1 MSLKDKYRNTLHPG
15 LRRHRFFSHLC
26 WPLFALLLL
35 FLSSCGTPTP
45 SNNPGSSSYQVP
57 PQQNTPSTAGPQSF
71 YHQKGVTWQIDQTW
85 GEWPNTNWKAVEQDA
100 ADIHNAGITWAR
112 VSFSQDPP
120 FAYFDRIVQIAKA
133 YNIQLLPII
142 YKNNPSNDL
151 GNPDQQNQ
159 YKQWLASSVQHFKG
173 YVHYW
178 EIGNEENLSDNWN
191 IDTDPNSNQ
200 AEYDSS
206 VQRYVQLLQESYEV
220 IHANDPNGHVVAG
233 GLSEYRAER
242 YLDSMIKFDAYKYM
256 DIMAFHPYSTSPAA
270 DLDRFKMLQSK
281 MASQP
286 GFAQKPIW
294 VTEIGFH
301 TQANWTNIDYVPT
314 EQGKAAYLVE
324 VMNLLSE
331 NGAQLSFWYTLH
343 ESDDVN
349 GHGLT
354 VRNPSTL
361 STTYLP
367 AYQAYKQLWN

>member
-1 MSLKDKYRNTLHPG
+1 MSTEGKYHHATHRLH
-15 LRRHRFFSHLC
+15 HRGSFSSIY
-26 WPLFALLLL
+26 WPFLALFLL
-35 FLSSCGTPTP
+35 FFSSCGSTAT
-45 SNNPGSSSYQVP
+45 NPDSSTSYQVP
-57 PQQNTPSTAGPQSF
+57 SQQNTPSSTSPQAF
-71 YHQKGVTWQIDQTW
+71 YHKKGVTWQIDQTW

-100 ADIHNAGITWAR
+100 SDLHNAGITWAR

-120 FAYFDRIVQIAKA
+120 FAYFDRVVQIAQH
-133 YNIQLLPII
+133 YQIQLLPIV
-142 YKNNPSNDL
+142 YKNNPSTDL
-151 GNPDQQNQ
+151 GNSSQQDE
-159 YKQWLASSVQHFKG
+159 YKQWLTRSVQHFKG
-173 YVHYW
+173 YIHYW

-191 IDTDPNSNQ
+191 INTDPNSNQ
-200 AEYDSS
+200 GDFDNS
-206 VQRYVQLLQESYEV
+206 VQRFVQLMQDSYEI
-220 IHANDPNGHVVAG
+220 IHANDPNGQVVFG

-256 DIMAFHPYSTSPAA
+256 DIMAFHPYSTSPTG
-270 DLDRFKMLQSK
+270 DLDRLKMLQTK

-286 GFAQKPIW
+286 GFARKPIW

-301 TQANWTNIDYVPT
+301 TQSNWTNIDYVAT

-324 VMNLLSE
+324 TMNLLSE
-331 NGAQLSFWYTLH
+331 NGVQLSFWYTLH

-367 AYQAYKQLWN
+367 AYNAYKQLWN